1 MDFESSMKIS
11 ASGMAAHRAW
21 MNVLSSNLANVN
33 TTRTENGKPY
43 ERRTIVYESTPLPGQ
58 FNEVLQES
66 MDEDVQKVRVVEIV
80 PDSREFKKVHDP
92 GHPDANEEGIVEM
105 PNINPVEEMANLLTA
120 TRSYEANLA
129 ALNMAKQMAMKAI
142 EIGK

>member
-11 ASGMAAHRAW
+11 ASGMTAHRAW

-33 TTRTENGKPY
+33 TTRAAGGKPY
-43 ERRTIVYESTPLPGQ
+43 ERRTIVYESVPVAGQ
-58 FNEVLQES
+58 FDDVLQDT
-66 MDEDVQKVRVVEIV
+66 MDEDVQQVKIVEVV
-80 PDSREFKKVHDP
+80 PDGREFKKVYEP
-92 GHPDANEEGIVEM
+92 GHPDAGKDGILEM
-105 PNINPVEEMANLLTA
+105 PNINPVEEMANMLTA

-129 ALNMAKQMAMKAI
+129 ALNMSKQMAMKAI